1 MGQGPHLRKEGRVRV
16 PPGKETLPS
25 SLGPMEI
32 LAILVVALI
41 VLGPK
46 RLPEAGRQIGK
57 FMAEARRWSQSMQN
71 EIRDVIESEPTSASA
86 TSASA
91 TTTTVTTTA
100 ADAVP
105 TNGSSEPPAG
115 RPLTD

>member
-1 MGQGPHLRKEGRVRV
+1 M
-16 PPGKETLPS
+16 PS

-57 FMAEARRWSQSMQN
+57 FLSEVRRWSNSMQN
-71 EIRDVIESEPTSASA
+71 EIRDVIESEPTPAAA
-86 TSASA
+86 TSS
-91 TTTTVTTTA
+91 A
-100 ADAVP
+100 AD
-105 TNGSSEPPAG
+105 GSPEPAAG
-115 RPLTD
+115 RALTD

>member
-1 MGQGPHLRKEGRVRV
+1 M
-16 PPGKETLPS
+16 PS

-57 FMAEARRWSQSMQN
+57 FMSEVRRWSRDMQN
-71 EIRDVIESEPTSASA
+71 EIRDVIESEPTPARTTA
-86 TSASA
+86 TTTSA
-91 TTTTVTTTA
+91 TTTSATETA
-100 ADAVP
+100 SS
-105 TNGSSEPPAG
+105 NGSSEPLAG

>member
-1 MGQGPHLRKEGRVRV
+1 M
-16 PPGKETLPS
+16 PS

-46 RLPEAGRQIGK
+46 RLPEAGRQAGK
-57 FMAEARRWSQSMQN
+57 FLAEVRRWSHDMQN
-71 EIRDVIESEPTSASA
+71 EIRDVIDSDPTPA
-86 TSASA
+86 A
-91 TTTTVTTTA
+91 TTTSATASSVTTTA
-100 ADAVP
+100 PATSTPGTAS
-105 TNGSSEPPAG
+105 TNGSSEPVAG

>member
-1 MGQGPHLRKEGRVRV
+1 M
-16 PPGKETLPS
+16 PS

-32 LAILVVALI
+32 MAILVVALI

-46 RLPEAGRQIGK
+46 KLPEAGRQVGK
-57 FMAEARRWSQSMQN
+57 FLAEVRRWSHNMQA
-71 EIRDVIESEPTSASA
+71 EIRDVIEADPTSPS
-86 TSASA
+86 
-91 TTTTVTTTA
+91 TTRTTA
-100 ADAVP
+100 AMANDPVP

>member
-1 MGQGPHLRKEGRVRV
+1 M
-16 PPGKETLPS
+16 PS

-57 FMAEARRWSQSMQN
+57 ALAEVRRWSHTMQN
-71 EIRDVIESEPTSASA
+71 EIRDVIESEPTPTAK
-86 TSASA
+86 TTSA
-91 TTTTVTTTA
+91 TTTTRATA
-100 ADAVP
+100 DTAS
-105 TNGSSEPPAG
+105 TNGSSEPAAG

>member
-1 MGQGPHLRKEGRVRV
+1 M
-16 PPGKETLPS
+16 PS

-57 FMAEARRWSQSMQN
+57 FMAEVRRWSQNMQS
-71 EIRDVIESEPTSASA
+71 EIRDVIESEPTPSA
-86 TSASA
+86 TKTSA
-91 TTTTVTTTA
+91 TTPVTTTA
-100 ADAVP
+100 AETASP
-105 TNGSSEPPAG
+105 NGSSEPAAG

>member
-1 MGQGPHLRKEGRVRV
+1 M
-16 PPGKETLPS
+16 PS

-57 FMAEARRWSQSMQN
+57 FLSEVRRWSNSMQN
-71 EIRDVIESEPTSASA
+71 EIRDVIESEPTPA
-86 TSASA
+86 A
-91 TTTTVTTTA
+91 TTRSP
-100 ADAVP
+100 AD
-105 TNGSSEPPAG
+105 GSPEPAAG
-115 RPLTD
+115 RALTD

>member
-1 MGQGPHLRKEGRVRV
+1 M
-16 PPGKETLPS
+16 PS

-57 FMAEARRWSQSMQN
+57 FLSEVRRWSQTMQN
-71 EIRDVIESEPTSASA
+71 EIRDVIESEPTPAR
-86 TSASA
+86 TTA
-91 TTTTVTTTA
+91 TTTTATGTA
-100 ADAVP
+100 S
-105 TNGSSEPPAG
+105 TNGSSEPAPG

>member
-1 MGQGPHLRKEGRVRV
+1 M
-16 PPGKETLPS
+16 PS

-57 FMAEARRWSQSMQN
+57 FLAEVRRWSQNMQS
-71 EIRDVIESEPTSASA
+71 EIRDVIESEPTARPATTSA
-86 TSASA
+86 TSS
-91 TTTTVTTTA
+91 
-100 ADAVP
+100 
-105 TNGSSEPPAG
+105 NGSAEPSPASGASDPAAG
-115 RPLTD
+115 RALTD

>member
-1 MGQGPHLRKEGRVRV
+1 V
-16 PPGKETLPS
+16 PS

-57 FMAEARRWSQSMQN
+57 FLSEVRRWSHTMQN
-71 EIRDVIESEPTSASA
+71 EIRDVIESEPTPAR
-86 TSASA
+86 TTA
-91 TTTTVTTTA
+91 TTATA
-100 ADAVP
+100 TGTAS
-105 TNGSSEPPAG
+105 TNGSSEPAPG